1 MTTTPSRV
9 AGVLLVVVG
18 LVFPLALFAEAEQ
31 PAVAIEEPK
40 VGKKVSRDARRHLD
54 IESLWAELESAFRAT
69 GKLRV
74 LGRDAE
80 ATADP
85 GEEQRP
91 AGSDAVE
98 GNAMATGEISR
109 PKYLVRPRVQD
120 FAFTRLAKPL
130 PNFASKYRLQDSGL
144 LQLNVQMVDATRG
157 EIRATFDLSS
167 RFATRS
173 RVVNTNAGAPSSEHF
188 TEMAK
193 DVAAQLADQFVTEAF
208 PMKVVKRTRGDQ
220 VIINRG
226 EEGGMELGEILKV
239 FFAAGEL
246 IDPDT
251 GRSLGPSEEYVGT
264 VQVVH
269 ISPTVTYAKIVSEA
283 DPLDAP
289 IKGGD
294 IVRRARTD

>member
-1 MTTTPSRV
+1 M
-9 AGVLLVVVG
+9 
-18 LVFPLALFAEAEQ
+18 
-31 PAVAIEEPK
+31 AIEEPT
-40 VGKKVSRDARRHLD
+40 VAERVSRDARRHLD
-54 IESLWAELESAFRAT
+54 IERLWAELESAFRAT
-69 GKLRV
+69 RKLR
-74 LGRDAE
+74 LPGRDAE

-85 GEEQRP
+85 GGQQRP
-91 AGSDAVE
+91 AGSDVVE
-98 GNAMATGEISR
+98 ADPTAAREIGR
-109 PKYLVRPRVQD
+109 PQYLVRSRVED

-144 LQLNVQMVDATRG
+144 LQLSVQMVDATRG

-167 RFATRS
+167 RFVTRS
-173 RVVNTNAGAPSSEHF
+173 RLVNTKAGAPDSRHF

-193 DVAAQLADQFVTEAF
+193 DVAAQLADQFVAAAF
-208 PMKVVKRTRGDQ
+208 PMKVVRRTRGDQ

-226 EEGGMELGEILKV
+226 EDGGMELGEILKV

-289 IKGGD
+289 INAGD
-294 IVRRARTD
+294 IVRRARKD